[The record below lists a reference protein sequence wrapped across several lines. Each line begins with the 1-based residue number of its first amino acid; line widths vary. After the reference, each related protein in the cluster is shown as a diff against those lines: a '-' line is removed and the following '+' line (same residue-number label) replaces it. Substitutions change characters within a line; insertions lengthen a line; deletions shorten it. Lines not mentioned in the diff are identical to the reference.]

1 MENLRKLT
9 KVAEFDSSAQ
19 KRMRSKVNNITIP
32 PNLLLPGGRKFCK
45 ITQKGPLKISFSR
58 GILLAVRH
66 PILAKRGR
74 KGAGT
79 HFLTIFIFSG
89 AVWKKVDFQTG
100 KPWLELATVPGPIWR
115 SLLLPYPFKGGRAI
129 ERRRERE
136 TEQQCS
142 DMSVCTSEA
151 ATLLLL

>member
-74 KGAGT
+74 KGAEKGPE
-79 HFLTIFIFSG
+79 HIF
-89 AVWKKVDFQTG
+89 
-100 KPWLELATVPGPIWR
+100 
-115 SLLLPYPFKGGRAI
+115 
-129 ERRRERE
+129 
-136 TEQQCS
+136 
-142 DMSVCTSEA
+142 
-151 ATLLLL
+151 